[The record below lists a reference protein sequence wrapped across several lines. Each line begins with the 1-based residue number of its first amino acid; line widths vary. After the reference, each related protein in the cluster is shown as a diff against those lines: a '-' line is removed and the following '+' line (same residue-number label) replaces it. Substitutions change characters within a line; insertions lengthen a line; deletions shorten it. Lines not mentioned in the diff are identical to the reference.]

1 MDITALLAENLAQG
15 FVIGVILGL
24 VINMASKAVR
34 NLLIFQFIVLKWL
47 EARNIIIVDWH
58 RMSGGFI
65 GKQEVV
71 VNQSVD
77 LIESLV
83 EMGVFGA
90 ALAAGFLLARRIG
103 K

>member
-15 FVIGVILGL
+15 FVIGLVIGL

-83 EMGVFGA
+83 EMGVFGV
-90 ALAAGFLLARRIG
+90 ALAAGFLLAQRIV

>member
-1 MDITALLAENLAQG
+1 
-15 FVIGVILGL
+15 
-24 VINMASKAVR
+24 
-34 NLLIFQFIVLKWL
+34 
-47 EARNIIIVDWH
+47 
-58 RMSGGFI
+58 MSGGFI

-77 LIESLV
+77 LVESLV